1 MDAALIVGLG
11 NPGAAYRPSRH
22 NVGFMVADL
31 VAARLGAPFREGP
44 GQYLRASGRDSGVTI
59 SVIKPLTFMNLSGE
73 AVREALRWT
82 GVDAARALIVL
93 DDFHL
98 PLGALRMRAA
108 GSDGGH
114 RGLGSVIAVLGTEAV
129 PRLRCGIAGR
139 ELPAR
144 EERRA
149 FVLAPFAAA
158 EAATAAAMVTRG
170 AEAARAFACDGL
182 PLAMSRHN
190 TT

>member
-11 NPGAAYRPSRH
+11 NPGAAYGRTRH
-22 NVGFMVADL
+22 NCGFMVADAI
-31 VAARLGAPFREGP
+31 AARLGAAFREGP

-82 GVDAARALIVL
+82 GVDAGRALVVL

-98 PLGALRMRAA
+98 PLGALRMRPS

-114 RGLGSVIAVLGTEAV
+114 NGLGSVIAVLGTEAV
-129 PRLRCGIAGR
+129 PRLRCGIAGPT
-139 ELPAR
+139 LPPGD
-144 EERRA
+144 ERRA
-149 FVLAPFAAA
+149 FVLAPFAPG
-158 EAATAAAMVTRG
+158 EAGAAAAMVARG
-170 AEAARAFACDGL
+170 ADAARAFALEGVAQ
-182 PLAMSRHN
+182 AMSRYN